1 MFLRLRAN
9 EGVYQGVGFDLQGI
23 YWRNRGH
30 VCIVYLDAFVQL
42 SGGLLTACNYDNI
55 VLIGQ
60 VIHKWHTANH
70 QSEVHTQ
77 STRGR

>member
-60 VIHKWHTANH
+60 VIHKRFDINFF
-70 QSEVHTQ
+70 
-77 STRGR
+77 GI